1 MATRSCHTSINN
13 ICPFTVDKSIVYTCQ
28 FGKGKKAQPRGN
40 SHVNTCNKQSLQV
53 QGVSAEIKPH
63 EECKI
68 PDSQEQLKRI
78 LHNVGC

>member
-1 MATRSCHTSINN
+1 MATRSCHTSINS

-28 FGKGKKAQPRGN
+28 VGKGKKAQFRGN
-40 SHVNTCNKQSLQV
+40 SHVNTCNKQLLQV
-53 QGVSAEIKPH
+53 KGVSAKIKPP

-78 LHNVGC
+78 